1 MTPYICEFIG
11 TMMLILL
18 GNSAVAGAVLNHSEM
33 KGAGSVQITL
43 AWGFAVMIPAFIFG
57 SSSGAH
63 FNPAVTIAFALAG
76 YCSWKI
82 VPGYIL
88 SQFLGAFVGAVLV
101 WLIYKDQFD
110 RTDNSDQIFGCFA
123 TSPAIK
129 HISLNMLSEI
139 LATFVL
145 VFALLGMSNVEGLAN
160 GLSNIYVCALIC
172 GIGMS
177 FGGTTGYAINPARDL
192 APRLAH
198 ELLPMP
204 NKSTSQWDYAVV
216 PLFGPV
222 IGGVIAALLY
232 RIIF

>member
-1 MTPYICEFIG
+1 MTPYICEFLG
-11 TMMLILL
+11 TFMLILL

-33 KGAGSVQITL
+33 KGAGSVQITF

-57 SSSGAH
+57 GASGAH
-63 FNPAVTIAFALAG
+63 FNPAVTLAFAIAG
-76 YCSWKI
+76 RFDWSM
-82 VPGYIL
+82 VVGYII
-88 SQFLGAFVGAVLV
+88 SQFLGAFFGAVLV

-129 HISLNMLSEI
+129 HISLNMLSEAT
-139 LATFVL
+139 ATFVL
-145 VFALLGMSNVEGLAN
+145 VFSLLGISNVEEIAT
-160 GLSNIYVCALIC
+160 GLSNVYVCALIT

-192 APRLAH
+192 GPRLAH
-198 ELLPMP
+198 QLLPMM

-216 PLFGPV
+216 PLVGPI
-222 IGGVIAALLY
+222 IGSVLAALLY
-232 RIIF
+232 IAIF